1 MRGGGGY
8 LERVCLAVGPLAAA
22 EHLRDRIEPGGERI
36 GGGDSERGV
45 GSEEGGGE
53 RGCVGSERSR

>member
-1 MRGGGGY
+1 M
-8 LERVCLAVGPLAAA
+8 AVGPLAAA